1 MKMPLSNSILILALG
16 ALAASAQERSPWTWR
31 RIVPVEGPAP
41 LPRSAGTAI
50 FDPIARRLVIFGG
63 ESDQGLLNDVWAF
76 DLLTNSWSELAT
88 TGEKPEPRLGAN
100 AVYDPNGH
108 QMVIW
113 AGQQGSRFFDDT
125 RALDLQRL
133 EWRDLSPPSGS
144 RPQARYGAGAV
155 FDPFE
160 RAMVQFAGFTD
171 LSQRFNDTQVF
182 DLDSLSWEEVG
193 PRRDSARPMMRCLLT
208 AALDPG
214 SRTMI
219 IHGGQRTGPLDDTWA
234 FDLGT
239 RQWTNL
245 TPELRPAGRMLASSF
260 VGPDRRLVVFAGA
273 TDAGRVDES
282 WAFDLDRREWTRLE
296 IPDPPPPREAAMS
309 AFVEDEELFLV
320 FGGRGE
326 GRLNDLWVLRRVPT
340 DPSPG
345 SQSYRSLSSSSTI
358 VSGGVRLR

>member
-1 MKMPLSNSILILALG
+1 MMTMRLSPSIALIALV
-16 ALAASAQERSPWTWR
+16 AVAASAQEKGSWTWR
-31 RIVPVEGPAP
+31 RVAPVEGPAP

-50 FDPIARRLVIFGG
+50 FDPIARRMVIFAG
-63 ESDQGLLNDVWAF
+63 ESDHGLLNDVWAF
-76 DLLTNSWSELAT
+76 DLLTSSWSEVAT
-88 TGEKPEPRLGAN
+88 TEAKPEPRLGAN

-113 AGQQGSRFFDDT
+113 AGQQGSRFFNDT
-125 RALDLQRL
+125 WALDLQRL
-133 EWRDLSPPSGS
+133 EWRDVSPPSGS
-144 RPQARYGAGAV
+144 RPRARYGAGAV
-155 FDPFE
+155 FDPLE

-182 DLDSLSWEEVG
+182 DLDSLSWKEVG
-193 PRRDSARPMMRCLLT
+193 PRRDSARPVMRCLLT
-208 AALDPG
+208 AALEPA
-214 SRTMI
+214 SRAMI

-245 TPELRPAGRMLASSF
+245 TPEVRPAGRMLASSF
-260 VGPDRRLVVFAGA
+260 VDRERRLVVFGGA
-273 TDAGRVDES
+273 TDPGRVNET
-282 WAFDLDRREWTRLE
+282 WVFDLTRREWTRLE
-296 IPDPPPPREAAMS
+296 IPDPPPSREAAMS

-340 DPSPG
+340 DPSPE
-345 SQSYRSLSSSSTI
+345 
-358 VSGGVRLR
+358 